1 MAYISDT
8 ADTLHVEG
16 RLARYAYRDFGK
28 DAPVPPL
35 VLLQRFRGTLDHWD
49 PAFLE
54 VLAQDRRVI
63 IFDNAGVS
71 ESTGEVPTT
80 MEGMAESAFDFLAA
94 LGLDEV
100 DLLGW
105 SVGGFVAQ
113 LVALDHPELVRK
125 LIVAGSGPG
134 GVPGT
139 PELEQRVVE
148 YMTSPVPSQEA
159 FLYLF
164 FGLTDEGVR
173 LGKESLARLET
184 RLQHS
189 KADVPPERWTHQL
202 QAIQR
207 WSSGTGSAWSRLEE
221 LKLPV
226 LVANGSHDV
235 MVDSGNSFAMAQK
248 LPTARTVFYSGA
260 GHAFLFQYPD
270 EFGGVVLD
278 FLNRQEK

>member
-8 ADTLHVEG
+8 AETLRVDGE
-16 RLARYAYRDFGK
+16 LARYAYRDFGRR
-28 DAPVPPL
+28 DAAAPPV

-49 PAFLE
+49 PLFLE
-54 VLAQDRRVI
+54 ALAVKRRVI
-63 IFDNAGVS
+63 VFDNAGIG

-80 MEGMAESAFDFLAA
+80 MEGMAEAAVDFLTA
-94 LGLDEV
+94 LGLERV

-113 LVALDHPELVRK
+113 LVALDRPDLVRK

-139 PELEQRVVE
+139 PDLEQRVVE
-148 YMTSPVPSQEA
+148 YMTAPETSEEG

-164 FGLTDEGVR
+164 FGFSDEAVR

-184 RLQHS
+184 RLEKS
-189 KADVPPERWTHQL
+189 KADVPAEQWSKQL

-207 WSSGTGSAWSRLEE
+207 WAGGTGSSWSRLEE

-248 LPTARTVFYSGA
+248 LSDARTVFYSDA
-260 GHAFLFQYPD
+260 GHAFLFQFPE
-270 EFGGVVLD
+270 EFGEVVHD
-278 FLNRQEK
+278 FLDR

>member
-1 MAYISDT
+1 MSYISDL
-8 ADTLHVEG
+8 ADTRHAEG
-16 RLARYAYRDFGK
+16 SLARYAYRDFGQQ
-28 DAPVPPL
+28 DATPPL

-49 PAFLE
+49 PLFLE
-54 VLAQDRRVI
+54 TLAKKRRVI
-63 IFDNAGVS
+63 IFDNAGIS
-71 ESTGEVPTT
+71 ESTGEVPAT
-80 MEGMAESAFDFLAA
+80 MQGMADAAVDFLTS
-94 LGLDEV
+94 LGLEQV

-113 LVALDHPELVRK
+113 LVTLDRPDLVRK

-148 YMTSPVPSQEA
+148 YMTAPVTSEEG

-184 RLQHS
+184 RLEKS
-189 KADVPPERWTHQL
+189 KADVSAEQWGRQL
-202 QAIQR
+202 QAIQL
-207 WSSGTGSAWSRLEE
+207 WAGGKGDAWSRIEE

-248 LPTARTVFYSGA
+248 LSDARTVFYSGA
-260 GHAFLFQYPD
+260 GHAFLFQFPE
-270 EFGGVVLD
+270 EFGDIVHD
-278 FLNRQEK
+278 FLDR

>member
-1 MAYISDT
+1 MSYISD
-8 ADTLHVEG
+8 AAKTLHVEG
-16 RLARYAYRDFGK
+16 GLARYAYRDFGREG
-28 DAPVPPL
+28 VTPPL

-54 VLAQDRRVI
+54 VLAKDRRVI
-63 IFDNAGVS
+63 VFDSAGIG

-80 MEGMAESAFDFLAA
+80 MEGMAEAAFDFLSA
-94 LGLDEV
+94 LRLDEV

-113 LVALDHPELVRK
+113 LVTLDHPELIRK

-139 PELEQRVVE
+139 PDLEAQVVE
-148 YMTSPVPSQEA
+148 HMTAQVPSEEA
-159 FLYLF
+159 YLYLF
-164 FGLTDEGVR
+164 FGMTEEGVR

-184 RLQHS
+184 RLRQS
-189 KADVPPERWTHQL
+189 GADVSAEAWSRQL

-207 WSSGTGSAWSRLEE
+207 WAGGTGAAWPRLEE

-248 LPTARTVFYSGA
+248 LPNARTVFYSGA
-260 GHAFLFQYPD
+260 GHAFLFQFPQ

-278 FLNRQEK
+278 FLGR

>member
-8 ADTLHVEG
+8 AETLRVEG
-16 RLARYAYRDFGK
+16 ELARYAYRDFGQQ
-28 DAPVPPL
+28 DATAPPV

-49 PAFLE
+49 PLFLE
-54 VLAQDRRVI
+54 VLAVKRRVI
-63 IFDNAGVS
+63 VFDNAGIS

-80 MEGMAESAFDFLAA
+80 MEGMAEAAVDFLTA
-94 LGLDEV
+94 LGLERV

-113 LVALDHPELVRK
+113 LVALNRPDLVRK

-139 PELEQRVVE
+139 PDLEQRVVE
-148 YMTSPVPSQEA
+148 YMTAPETSEEG

-164 FGLTDEGVR
+164 FGFSDEAVR

-184 RLQHS
+184 RLEKS
-189 KADVPPERWTHQL
+189 KADVSAEQWSKQL

-207 WSSGTGSAWSRLEE
+207 WAGGTGSAWSRLEE

-248 LPTARTVFYSGA
+248 LSNARTVFYSDA
-260 GHAFLFQYPD
+260 GHAFLFQFPE
-270 EFGGVVLD
+270 EFGEVVHD
-278 FLNRQEK
+278 FLDR

>member
-1 MAYISDT
+1 MGYISDT
-8 ADTLHVEG
+8 AETLHAEG
-16 RLARYAYRDFGK
+16 RLARYAYRDFGREG
-28 DAPVPPL
+28 VTPPL

-63 IFDNAGVS
+63 IFDNAGIS

-80 MEGMAESAFDFLAA
+80 MEGMAEAAYDFLTA

-113 LVALDHPELVRK
+113 LVTLDHPELVRK

-139 PELEQRVVE
+139 PELDPRVVE
-148 YMTSPVPSQEA
+148 YMTLPVPTEEA
-159 FLYLF
+159 FLHLF
-164 FGLTDEGVR
+164 FGLTEEGKR
-173 LGKESLARLET
+173 IGKESLARLET
-184 RLQHS
+184 RLQQS
-189 KADVPPERWTHQL
+189 KADVPAEAWMRQL

-207 WSSGTGSAWSRLEE
+207 FAGGTGAAWSRLEE
-221 LKLPV
+221 LTLPV

-248 LPTARTVFYSGA
+248 LPNARTVFYSGA
-260 GHAFLFQYPD
+260 GHAFLFQFPE

-278 FLNRQEK
+278 FLSR

>member
-1 MAYISDT
+1 MAYISDV
-8 ADTLHVEG
+8 ADTRHAEG
-16 RLARYAYRDFGK
+16 ALARYAYRDFGQQN
-28 DAPVPPL
+28 ATPPL

-49 PAFLE
+49 PLFLE
-54 VLAQDRRVI
+54 VLAKERRVI
-63 IFDNAGVS
+63 IFDNVGIS
-71 ESTGEVPTT
+71 ESTGEVPAT
-80 MEGMAESAFDFLAA
+80 MEGMAEAAIDFLTA
-94 LGLDEV
+94 LELEQV

-113 LVALDHPELVRK
+113 LVTLSRPDLVRK

-139 PELEQRVVE
+139 PDLEQRVVE
-148 YMTSPVPSQEA
+148 YMTAPDTSEEG

-164 FGLTDEGVR
+164 FGLNDEGVS

-184 RLQHS
+184 RLEKS
-189 KADVPPERWTHQL
+189 KADVPAEQWSKQL

-207 WSSGTGSAWSRLEE
+207 YAGGTGSAWSRLEE

-248 LPTARTVFYSGA
+248 LPNARTVFYSGA
-260 GHAFLFQYPD
+260 GHAFLFQHPE
-270 EFGGVVLD
+270 EFGEVVHRFLD
-278 FLNRQEK
+278 R

>member
-1 MAYISDT
+1 MAYISDI
-8 ADTLHVEG
+8 ADTRHAEG
-16 RLARYAYRDFGK
+16 TIARYAYRDFGQQN
-28 DAPVPPL
+28 ATPPL

-49 PAFLE
+49 PLFLE
-54 VLAQDRRVI
+54 VLATERRVI
-63 IFDNAGVS
+63 IFDNVGIS

-80 MEGMAESAFDFLAA
+80 MEGMAEAAIDFLTAI
-94 LGLDEV
+94 GLEQV

-113 LVALDHPELVRK
+113 LVALSRPELVRK

-148 YMTSPVPSQEA
+148 YMTAPVTSEEG

-164 FGLTDEGVR
+164 FGLNDEGVR

-184 RLQHS
+184 RLEKS
-189 KADVPPERWTHQL
+189 KADVPAEQWSKQL

-207 WSSGTGSAWSRLEE
+207 FAGGTGSAWSRLEE

-248 LPTARTVFYSGA
+248 LPNARTVFYSGA
-260 GHAFLFQYPD
+260 GHAFLFQHPE
-270 EFGGVVLD
+270 EFGEVVHTFLD
-278 FLNRQEK
+278 R

>member
-1 MAYISDT
+1 MAYISDIT
-8 ADTLHVEG
+8 DTRHAEG
-16 RLARYAYRDFGK
+16 TIARYAYRDFGQQN
-28 DAPVPPL
+28 ATPPL

-49 PAFLE
+49 PLFLE
-54 VLAQDRRVI
+54 VLATERRVI
-63 IFDNAGVS
+63 IFDNVGIS

-80 MEGMAESAFDFLAA
+80 MEGMAEAAIDFLTA
-94 LGLDEV
+94 LGLEQV

-113 LVALDHPELVRK
+113 LVALSRPELVRK

-148 YMTSPVPSQEA
+148 YMTAPVTSEEG

-164 FGLTDEGVR
+164 FGLNDEGVR

-184 RLQHS
+184 RLEKS
-189 KADVPPERWTHQL
+189 KADVPAEQWSKQL

-207 WSSGTGSAWSRLEE
+207 FAGGTGSAWSRLEE

-248 LPTARTVFYSGA
+248 LPNARTVFYSGA
-260 GHAFLFQYPD
+260 GHAFLFQHPE
-270 EFGGVVLD
+270 EFGEVVHTFLD
-278 FLNRQEK
+278 R